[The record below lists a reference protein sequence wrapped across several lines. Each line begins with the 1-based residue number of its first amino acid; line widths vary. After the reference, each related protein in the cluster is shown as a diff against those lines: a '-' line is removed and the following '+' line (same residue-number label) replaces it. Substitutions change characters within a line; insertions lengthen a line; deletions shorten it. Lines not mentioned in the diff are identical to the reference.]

1 MRLRLVRILL
11 LQIFL
16 FGCGFAVTVNAEEF
30 NQFKLDMMLAK
41 RGDPVA
47 QFYIAGNYEEGRG
60 VGKDLRKAFE
70 WYKTAAN
77 KRHSGAQFKL
87 GEFYENGWGVKA
99 DKEKALFW
107 YKKAEQNGSRLA
119 KDYLNKIEAGKQVQE
134 NARAKKELERKRR
147 LANEKAKKEKQRHLM
162 AARAKREKQI
172 QQAKAREN
180 ARHKKALTAK
190 PPARV
195 ALPVSSK
202 NKKLSVQEKTAA
214 RAKYMQILLNNK
226 WHNKTVAA
234 DLLPSELNNCLKSSD
249 RELVC
254 FSREQQA
261 VIGHSQLTFTSKSVI
276 NNFKYNGDF
285 RVRYYFNV
293 LNMRNISAPDEAQD
307 PLGLRVEKGWQE
319 PEQHM
324 QCNIS
329 NRKKL
334 KCVHKGKNFYF
345 QP

>member
-1 MRLRLVRILL
+1 MRLLLVRILL

-16 FGCGFAVTVNAEEF
+16 FGCGFAVTVSAEEF

-47 QFYIAGNYEEGRG
+47 QFYIAGDYEEGRG

-99 DKEKALFW
+99 DKGKALFW

-119 KDYLNKIEAGKQVQE
+119 KDYLNKVEAGKQAQE

-147 LANEKAKKEKQRHLM
+147 LANEKAKKEKQRHLT
-162 AARAKREKQI
+162 AAKAKREKQI
-172 QQAKAREN
+172 RQAKAREN
-180 ARHKKALTAK
+180 ARHKKLLTAK
-190 PPARV
+190 PLALA
-195 ALPVSSK
+195 ALPAKSK
-202 NKKLSVQEKTAA
+202 NKKLSAQDKAA
-214 RAKYMQILLNNK
+214 AIAKYMQVLFNSK
-226 WHNKTVAA
+226 WRSKTVAVE
-234 DLLPSELNNCLKSSD
+234 LLPSALNNCLKSSAK
-249 RELVC
+249 ELVC

-261 VIGHSQLTFTSKSVI
+261 VIDNSQLTFTSKSVI
-276 NNFKYNGDF
+276 NNFKSNGDF
-285 RVRYYFNV
+285 KVRYYFNV
-293 LNMRNISAPDEAQD
+293 LNMHNASMPDKVLA
-307 PLGLRVEKGWQE
+307 PLGLRAEKGWQE
-319 PEQHM
+319 PEQTM
-324 QCNIS
+324 LCNIS

-334 KCVHKGKNFYF
+334 KCTHNGKNFSF